1 MNPLRIADRLRIDY
15 LRLLTTTFSPR
26 QPELGEDFRRQI
38 ERDGFLTRE
47 PFVSLAQPYRRGS
60 ALVELASET
69 RERFGAIPETPYQH
83 QAAAVRRILAG
94 QAAVIATGTG
104 SGKTEAFLMPIVDHC
119 LRNPLRDVVKAVLVY
134 PMNALANDQRDRIR
148 RLLAGSDVSFGV
160 YTGETKQWGQGRPE
174 NAPENERITRAEF
187 RAHPPDLL
195 LTNYRMLEYLLLR
208 GDGREIFRN
217 HAVRFVVLD
226 EVHTYRGALGTDMA
240 CLLRRLRAA
249 LGQTSPLFVGTS
261 ATLQSGDG
269 DPRAGVA
276 EFFARLTGQPT
287 PAEAVIREETETQ
300 ALPEGLALSAPPA
313 ITQDELDRLDPRQA
327 ADVLA
332 LARRLTGTNAA
343 TLGEAWGATA
353 LPYLLLNWLRE
364 PRSVSA
370 IVEELGSRPER
381 AGVPAEEL
389 SREVQ
394 AALLIGPCLAD
405 DHPLRLRP
413 RVHRFLRGL
422 ARFWR
427 CTNQE
432 CGRLLDQ
439 GVETCD
445 RCGCRSLPLALCRT
459 CGWDFFIGRQED
471 FAGGAHA
478 ISPWRGRRSA
488 PRTTFLYDPPEAVQ
502 VDAEELPDEGNAEEE
517 NGEGTREDQ
526 EPAIEGAGL
535 CPRCL
540 VISDNPAQRSCG
552 CDTPLRPVRLLNG
565 RGTTCPVCRSRYGRF
580 DVITPVSLGNS
591 SALTHVT
598 RTLLRELPERG
609 RKLLVFTDS
618 RQDAAHQARFMEGVE
633 AHLRMRRAIY
643 ASLRNSPDAHDLRW
657 VEEQVYGRFL
667 QEGVLTSTRSRDER
681 ERRRRRLDGAL
692 LHEFVIAPNVRQSLE
707 RLGLVEMRYSALN
720 EELEG
725 ADFTGIV
732 DEFGLDPQPARLA
745 IKRLL
750 DLFRIRRAVAHD
762 VLRRRLG
769 ARDEV
774 AQAYE
779 IVPGREVG
787 IPVAFLEPGLPS
799 RYEQNYKLFGSWNRT
814 GNPAG
819 PQSVWRQTLGD
830 AGTESSLEAAFQW
843 LLAGERYL
851 VRTRIG
857 RDAREAEGI
866 MLRLDAIE
874 ARVATSFTRCSICGR
889 IEANGIA
896 GTRCARARCAGAL
909 ATYAGPIVEGNL
921 YAQLTASDY
930 TPPLNPAEHSAAVRE
945 DDRLAAEDGFK
956 QVPPRPNVLVCTPT
970 LELGVNIGDLEGVAM
985 RNVPPSPANYA
996 QRAGRTGRET
1006 RTGIIAGFARSTPH
1020 DGYFFDHPDEVI
1032 AGAIPP
1038 PRFNLA
1044 NLAALARHVG
1054 SLVLEQAQLDYPSN
1068 LESYLGEGGNIL
1080 EAAVNELTV
1089 RIRAAVPDAR
1099 MRAAEIFRD
1108 VEGVTPEWL
1117 AAVTER
1123 FPEAVRGAIEQRG
1136 ALIAE
1141 AARRMTELGSR
1152 VGLNR
1157 TEESTETSYRNLAKK
1172 LRSDYRYA
1180 YLPTVLAE
1188 AGLLP
1193 GYAFPGDPGSLSLA
1207 LDPDVVFAGR
1217 LQAQR
1222 EFCPG
1227 QIVYARGRRWNV
1239 KGLAL
1244 NRPGA
1249 SGTGRGPERFAFT
1262 ECPSC
1267 KLAQGS
1273 NNTCRRCNA
1282 ELAGPGQTAIDA
1294 AAFQA
1299 WQEEVEPE
1307 SEEER
1312 SQGAYDVRP
1321 HPQRDVGCTAWRL
1334 GEWRLELRRQESIWW
1349 INHGPFPADNDGDP
1363 GAASGPAQGFR
1374 LCPTCGELVR
1384 PVPQPDA
1391 PRRGRRPTRD
1401 PRVALDPHAQR
1412 CNGQPQVFTLGHQS
1426 RGDTVRLV
1434 VEGLQRLGDE
1444 GVSWAWS
1451 VGTALLEGARRHFE
1465 LDDDDLDV
1473 MVQTVRDDNGAT
1485 HALEIL
1491 WMDMVTGGS
1500 GIFDGFVRDFPRIAQ
1515 QAVRHLEG
1523 HDCPAS
1529 CYRCLRTYRN
1539 QRVHGLLNWR
1549 VALPYLR
1556 AAAGSALS
1564 DPTTAPAPGQGPE
1577 WEEARREGCESP
1589 LELRLL
1595 RAIRSAGLPEP
1606 LKQLEVTD
1614 DQGRVITRA
1623 DFAYQEPCRVL
1634 IYADGL
1640 AFHSSIRQRIHDTR
1654 TSNRLQTA
1662 GWQVLRFVGP
1672 DISRAADSCVIQIQS
1687 ALGTPGNQSRA
1698 VSPDSQG

>member
-1 MNPLRIADRLRIDY
+1 MNPLRIAERLRTDY
-15 LRLLTTTFSPR
+15 LQLLTTTFSPR
-26 QPELGEDFRRQI
+26 QPGLNEDFRRQI

-47 PFVSLAQPYRRGS
+47 PFVSLAQPYRTGA
-60 ALVELASET
+60 ALVELAAET
-69 RERFGAIPETPYQH
+69 RARFGEIPETPYQH

-94 QAAVIATGTG
+94 QAAVVATGTG

-119 LRNPLRDVVKAVLVY
+119 LRNPLRDVVKAILVY

-148 RLLAGSDVSFGV
+148 RLLAGSEVSFGV

-174 NAPENERITRAEF
+174 NAPENERIIRAEF

-240 CLLRRLRAA
+240 CLLRRLRAS

-261 ATLQSGDG
+261 ATLQSGEG
-269 DPRAGVA
+269 DPRTGVA

-287 PAEAVIREETETQ
+287 PAEAVIREETE
-300 ALPEGLALSAPPA
+300 APSLPPGLTLSAPPA
-313 ITQDELDRLDPRQA
+313 ISQPELDAFDPGQPEG
-327 ADVLA
+327 VLA
-332 LARRLTGTNAA
+332 LARRLTGVNAG
-343 TLGEAWGATA
+343 TLEEAWGATA
-353 LPYLLLNWLRE
+353 LPYLLLNWLRD
-364 PRSVSA
+364 PRPVSA
-370 IVEELGSRPER
+370 IVEELGRRPER
-381 AGVPAEEL
+381 AGVPDEEL

-394 AALLIGPCLAD
+394 TALLIGPCLPD
-405 DHPLRLRP
+405 NHPLRLRP

-427 CTNQE
+427 CTNPE

-439 GVETCD
+439 GIETCE
-445 RCGCRSLPLALCRT
+445 RCGSRSLPLALCRT

-471 FAGGAHA
+471 YAGGAHA
-478 ISPWRGRRSA
+478 ISPWRGRRSM

-502 VDAEELPDEGNAEEE
+502 VDAEEVPDEGDTEEE
-517 NGEGTREDQ
+517 AAEAGRDNQ
-526 EPAIEGAGL
+526 EPAVPEVESTGL
-535 CPRCL
+535 CPHCL

-552 CDTPLRPVRLLNG
+552 CDAPLRPIRLLHG

-591 SALTHVT
+591 SALTHVA
-598 RTLLRELPERG
+598 RSLLRELPERG

-643 ASLRNSPDAHDLRW
+643 ASLRNSPDSHDLRW
-657 VEEQVYGRFL
+657 IEEQVYTRFV
-667 QEGVLTSTRSRDER
+667 QDGVFIATRSRDER

-707 RLGLVEMRYSALN
+707 RLGLAEMRYSALD
-720 EELEG
+720 EELED
-725 ADFTGIV
+725 ADFVRII
-732 DEFGLDPQPARLA
+732 DEFGLDPRSARLA

-750 DLFRIRRAVAHD
+750 NLFRMRRAVAHEA
-762 VLRRRLG
+762 LRRRLS

-787 IPVAFLEPGLPS
+787 IPIAFLEPGSPS
-799 RYEQNYKLFGSWNRT
+799 RYEQNYKLFGSWNRA

-830 AGTESSLEAAFQW
+830 AGTERSLEAAFQW

-851 VRTRIG
+851 VRARIG

-866 MLRLDAIE
+866 MLRPDAIE
-874 ARVATSFTRCSICGR
+874 VRVATSFARCSVCGR
-889 IEANGIA
+889 VEANGIA
-896 GTRCARARCAGAL
+896 GTRCARARCVGSMVP
-909 ATYAGPIVEGNL
+909 YGGPVIEGNL

-930 TPPLNPAEHSAAVRE
+930 TPPLNPAEHSAAVKE
-945 DDRLAAEDGFK
+945 EDRLAAEEGFK
-956 QVPPRPNVLVCTPT
+956 QTPPRPNVLVCTPT
-970 LELGVNIGDLEGVAM
+970 LELGVNIGDLEAVAM

-1044 NLAALARHVG
+1044 NLAAVARHVG

-1068 LESYLGEGGNIL
+1068 LESFLGEGGNLI
-1080 EAAVNELTV
+1080 EASVNDLIA
-1089 RIRAAVPDAR
+1089 RIRAAVPAAR
-1099 MRAAEIFRD
+1099 LRAADIFRD
-1108 VEGVTPEWL
+1108 VEGVTENWISD
-1117 AAVTER
+1117 VTER
-1123 FPEAVRGAIEQRG
+1123 FPGAVRGAIEQRG

-1141 AARRMTELGSR
+1141 AARRMSELGTR

-1157 TEESTETSYRNLAKK
+1157 AEESTEASYRNLARK
-1172 LRSDYRYA
+1172 LRLDYKYA

-1227 QIVYARGRRWNV
+1227 QIVYARGRRWSV

-1244 NRPGA
+1244 HRPGA

-1267 KLAQGS
+1267 KLAQTSGNS
-1273 NNTCRRCNA
+1273 CRRCHA
-1282 ELAGPGQTAIDA
+1282 ELAGSDQIAVDA

-1312 SQGAYDVRP
+1312 SQGTYDVRP
-1321 HPQRDVGCTAWRL
+1321 HPQRDVGAAAWRL

-1349 INHGPFPADNDGDP
+1349 VNHGPFASDNDGD
-1363 GAASGPAQGFR
+1363 GVAASGPAQGFR

-1384 PVPQPDA
+1384 PVRQPQA
-1391 PRRGRRPTRD
+1391 PTRGRRPTRD
-1401 PRVALDPHAQR
+1401 PRAALDPHAQR
-1412 CNGQPQVFTLGHQS
+1412 CNGQPQLFTLGHQT

-1434 VEGLQRLGDE
+1434 VDGLQQLGDE
-1444 GVSWAWS
+1444 GVAWAWS

-1473 MVQTVRDDNGAT
+1473 IVQTVRDDNGVT

-1491 WMDMVTGGS
+1491 WVDMVTGGS
-1500 GIFDGFVRDFPRIAQ
+1500 GIFEAFVRDFPRIAQ
-1515 QAVRHLEG
+1515 AAVRHLEG
-1523 HDCPAS
+1523 HDCPVS

-1549 VALPYLR
+1549 IALPYLQ

-1564 DPTTAPAPGQGPE
+1564 DPTAMPAPGQGPD
-1577 WEEARREGCESP
+1577 WDEARREGCESP

-1595 RAIRSAGLPEP
+1595 RAIRESGLPEP
-1606 LKQLEVTD
+1606 LKQFVVAD
-1614 DQGRVITRA
+1614 DRGRVITRA
-1623 DFAYQEPCRVL
+1623 DFAYQEPRRVL

-1640 AFHSSIRQRIHDTR
+1640 AFHSSVRQRIHDTR
-1654 TSNRLQTA
+1654 TTNQLQGT

-1672 DISRAADSCVIQIQS
+1672 EITRAVGSCVRQIRT
-1687 ALGTPGNQSRA
+1687 ALEEPA
-1698 VSPDSQG
+1698 